1 MDDNVFTLVGRKLD
15 GYEDDLKTYLASGAA
30 DSMELYNRMVGRIEA
45 LRFIRED
52 LKDIETRYVET

>member
-15 GYEDDLKTYLASGAA
+15 VYEDELKTYLASGSA

-45 LRFIRED
+45 LRFIRDD
-52 LKDIETRYVET
+52 LKEIETRYIER

>member
-1 MDDNVFTLVGRKLD
+1 MDDNVFTLMGRKLD
-15 GYEDDLKTYLASGAA
+15 GYEDELKTYLASGAA

-45 LRFIRED
+45 LRFIRDD

>member
-15 GYEDDLKTYLASGAA
+15 GYEGELKTYLASGAA

-45 LRFIRED
+45 LRFIRDD

>member
-15 GYEDDLKTYLASGAA
+15 EYEDELKTYLASGAA

-45 LRFIRED
+45 LRFIRDD

>member
-45 LRFIRED
+45 LRFIRDD

>member
-15 GYEDDLKTYLASGAA
+15 GYEDELKMYLASGAA

-45 LRFIRED
+45 LRFIRDD